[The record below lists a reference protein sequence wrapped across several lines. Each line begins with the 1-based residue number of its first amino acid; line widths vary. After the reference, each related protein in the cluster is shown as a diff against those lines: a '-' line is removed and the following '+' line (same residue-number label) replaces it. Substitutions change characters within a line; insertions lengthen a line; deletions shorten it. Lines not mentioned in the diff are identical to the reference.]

1 MTSAPHKPSSNFLA
15 GLCENGTISPRL
27 FAEQFHV
34 DLETLADLAHVQ
46 PDAISH
52 APESELLQN
61 YMRNAAS
68 VIAVLTELSDLDV
81 EHAVTWFR
89 HAPLIELGGATAE
102 QYVSQGRTA
111 AVHAYALNLAA
122 GATG

>member
-15 GLCENGTISPRL
+15 GLCENRTISPRL

-68 VIAVLTELSDLDV
+68 VIAVLTEFSDIDI
-81 EHAVTWFR
+81 ERAVTWFR

-111 AVHAYALNLAA
+111 AVHAYALNLTA

>member
-1 MTSAPHKPSSNFLA
+1 MTFAQKKASISFLQ
-15 GLCENGTISPRL
+15 GLRENGIISPRL
-27 FAEQFHV
+27 FAEQFRV
-34 DLETLADLAHVQ
+34 DLETLADLAHV
-46 PDAISH
+46 PPEAISH
-52 APESELLQN
+52 VPESELLQD

-68 VIAVLTELSDLDV
+68 VISTLLECSDLDI
-81 EHAVTWFR
+81 ERAITWFR

-102 QYVSQGRTA
+102 QYVSQGMIA

>member
-1 MTSAPHKPSSNFLA
+1 M
-15 GLCENGTISPRL
+15 L
-27 FAEQFHV
+27 FAEQFRV
-34 DLETLADLAHVQ
+34 DLETLANLAHI
-46 PDAISH
+46 PPEAISH

-68 VIAVLTELSDLDV
+68 VIAALNEFSDLDI
-81 EHAVTWFR
+81 ERAITWFR
-89 HAPLIELGGATAE
+89 HAPLIELGGTTAE

-111 AVHAYALNLAA
+111 SVHAYALNLAA

>member
-1 MTSAPHKPSSNFLA
+1 MTFAQQRPSSSFLQ

-27 FAEQFHV
+27 FAEQFRV
-34 DLETLADLAHVQ
+34 DLETLADLAHI
-46 PDAISH
+46 PPEAISH
-52 APESELLQN
+52 VPESELLQD

-68 VIAVLTELSDLDV
+68 VISALLEPSDLDI
-81 EHAVTWFR
+81 ERAITWFR

-102 QYVSQGRTA
+102 RYVSQGRTA